1 MFCARIYIS
10 SGRDFH
16 QFCSLLHPQWLGQC
30 LAQSRCSIAMC
41 WMNEWLPDIFEGFC
55 VLSILLNLLH
65 VSSFLNLT
73 EHYVTHAINLS
84 ILEVSSGG
92 HREVKELAQGHK
104 AREWQS
110 QNSKLCSWHKSQASS
125 LLSNIGPLFVDW
137 PFKNSPNYLLTAA
150 MAPRFFHVSIMI
162 WKSDLA
168 QCMIQKST

>member
-1 MFCARIYIS
+1 
-10 SGRDFH
+10 
-16 QFCSLLHPQWLGQC
+16 
-30 LAQSRCSIAMC
+30 
-41 WMNEWLPDIFEGFC
+41 MNEWLPDIFEGFC

-125 LLSNIGPLFVDW
+125 LLSNIAF
-137 PFKNSPNYLLTAA
+137 
-150 MAPRFFHVSIMI
+150 
-162 WKSDLA
+162 
-168 QCMIQKST
+168 